1 MTALSKQLESMHEER
16 VKAFKEVERFFMSQ
30 TKLSISGSAAG
41 SGSSSPVAAH
51 SPLAVL
57 SPRSTD
63 RGMQPHMHTTFTSPY
78 IIEEFRKLMAVYED
92 KVRQEERLVQA
103 IVYLSS
109 ATSSSSSMASP
120 PSPSSSSALSSPSSS
135 QAVAVGDEQ
144 RSPHTRNQAT
154 SKSG

>member
-1 MTALSKQLESMHEER
+1 MTALSKQLESLHEER

-30 TKLSISGSAAG
+30 TKLSLSGSGSGSG
-41 SGSSSPVAAH
+41 SGSSSPAAAHH

-63 RGMQPHMHTTFTSPY
+63 RGMQPHMPTTFTSPY

-103 IVYLSS
+103 LVYLSS
-109 ATSSSSSMASP
+109 TTSSSMTSP
-120 PSPSSSSALSSPSSS
+120 SSPSSS
-135 QAVAVGDEQ
+135 QGLPAVDDQ

-154 SKSG
+154 CKSG